1 MMPEGWSTGKISDLI
16 EALSAGVSVNG
27 EDRRIDPDKDELGV
41 LKVSAVS
48 YGVFRP
54 EEHKVIL
61 ADEKH
66 RVAVFPKKDRIL
78 ISRANTPALVG
89 ASVYIEKDYPHLFLS
104 DKLWQAEPRHN
115 CFSMR
120 WLSYVLCTDV
130 YRTIVADMATGTS
143 KSMKNIAKES
153 FLKIPIDV
161 PPLPEQ
167 RRIAA
172 ILGTWDRA
180 IRLTEQRIAAQQQR
194 KRALMQH
201 LLTGRRRI
209 REFAGS
215 EWREYTL
222 GELFTERRE
231 TGRIDLPLLSITN
244 SSGVVPRDTLER
256 RDTSN
261 EDKSKYLRLCKGDIG
276 YNTMRMWQGV
286 SAVSDLEGIVS
297 PAYTICIPCDK
308 VDINFMGH
316 LFKYPPII
324 HLFWRYS
331 QGLVDDTLSLK
342 FPNFAKIRIT
352 IPERQEQQRI
362 AAVLQTADSEL
373 ALLAAR
379 RAALQRQKHGLMQ
392 QLLTGRVRVPLAETH
407 TKGADDG
414 SNPPLP

>member
-1 MMPEGWSTGKISDLI
+1 VQSSLNRNHIYSIP
-16 EALSAGVSVNG
+16 VN
-27 EDRRIDPDKDELGV
+27 
-41 LKVSAVS
+41 
-48 YGVFRP
+48 
-54 EEHKVIL
+54 
-61 ADEKH
+61 
-66 RVAVFPKKDRIL
+66 
-78 ISRANTPALVG
+78 
-89 ASVYIEKDYPHLFLS
+89 
-104 DKLWQAEPRHN
+104 
-115 CFSMR
+115 
-120 WLSYVLCTDV
+120 
-130 YRTIVADMATGTS
+130 
-143 KSMKNIAKES
+143 
-153 FLKIPIDV
+153 V

-167 RRIAA
+167 RRIAD

-201 LLTGRRRI
+201 LLTGRRRF
-209 REFAGS
+209 REFAGR

-231 TGRIDLPLLSITN
+231 TGRNDLPLLSITN
-244 SSGVVPRDTLER
+244 NSGVVPRDTLER

-308 VDINFMGH
+308 VDINFMGY

-362 AAVLQTADSEL
+362 AAVLQAADSEL

-392 QLLTGRVRVPLAETH
+392 QLLTGRVRVPLPETH

-414 SNPPLP
+414 DNPPLP

>member
-1 MMPEGWSTGKISDLI
+1 MMPEGWKYSKMSALIDKIVSGVSLSGEERPAFDGEAAVLTLSSISDG
-16 EALSAGVSVNG
+16 S
-27 EDRRIDPDKDELGV
+27 
-41 LKVSAVS
+41 
-48 YGVFRP
+48 FHP
-54 EEHKVIL
+54 ERYKVISDEESDKL
-61 ADEKH
+61 TVSPKAD
-66 RVAVFPKKDRIL
+66 RVLV
-78 ISRANTPALVG
+78 SRSNTPDLVG
-89 ASVYIEKDYPHLFLS
+89 AAAYVDKDYSRLFLPDLIWQLEPSTDEAISMHWLCYWLQS
-104 DKLWQAEPRHN
+104 DMGRTAIKKIAVGSSQ
-115 CFSMR
+115 SM
-120 WLSYVLCTDV
+120 V
-130 YRTIVADMATGTS
+130 
-143 KSMKNIAKES
+143 KIAKSS
-153 FLKIPIDV
+153 FLQITIPL